1 MSVIKVE
8 KIIKLNKIEIIR
20 YQLMHHCFIK
30 KIKISDTELSCLALL
45 GEVGEIRLSEF
56 NKIAAKKGI
65 LGSPIAVSSC
75 LSKIER
81 SGLFVKKNNGKK
93 VIFLNPELHIQ
104 TEGNIIIDLKL
115 IKLEQANSTG
125 PDLQKNRATA
135 QLA

>member
-1 MSVIKVE
+1 MAVIKVE

-20 YQLMHHCFIK
+20 YQLMHHCFVK
-30 KIKISDTELSCLALL
+30 KIKISDTELNCLALL
-45 GEVGEIRLSEF
+45 GELGEIRLSEF

-93 VIFLNPELHIQ
+93 VIFLNPELNIQ

-115 IKLEQANSTG
+115 IKLEQTNTTG
-125 PDLQKNRATA
+125 SDLQKNRATTQFA
-135 QLA
+135 